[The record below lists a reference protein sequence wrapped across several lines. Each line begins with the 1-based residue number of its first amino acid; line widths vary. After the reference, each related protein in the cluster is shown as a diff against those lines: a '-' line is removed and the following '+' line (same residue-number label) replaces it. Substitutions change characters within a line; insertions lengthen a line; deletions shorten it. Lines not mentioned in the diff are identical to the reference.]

1 MLLEMENVSKEFDGV
16 QALRNVDLS
25 LEAGEVRGLVGE
37 NGAGKS
43 TLIKL
48 LTGVYRLREG
58 RVLWDGRSVSVSS
71 PVESRA
77 LGIHAIHQD
86 RTLIPT
92 FDGIENAFLGLPYP
106 TRHGRIDWRAMER
119 EVRAAAE
126 PLGLELPLEKTAAE
140 LSPAQRTCLEIV
152 RARMRRCRLLI
163 LDEPTAALT
172 DREAEKLFAV
182 METLRREGTAI
193 LYVTHRLDEIF
204 RLTDRVTVLRGGA
217 VVDTV
222 ETAQVDRERLIAMM
236 TDRAPVRQ
244 AARRGTPGEVLL
256 EARGVSSRDG
266 SVRRGYL
273 TVRAGEIL
281 GLFGLGGSGRTE
293 LLECVYGCRPL
304 SGGTVAR
311 GGEPVR
317 RPSPADSL
325 ENGVALICEDRRGKA
340 LVGGMSVR
348 DNILLTSL
356 DRFTVC
362 GVLRERA
369 ADGAA
374 REQTRALNVK
384 LAGLDQR
391 IAELSGGNQQKA
403 VFARAMMTAPRV
415 LLCDEPTQAVD
426 VGTREE
432 IHRLLRR
439 KADEGCGV
447 VFVSSDLN
455 EVLEVADTVQVMRRG
470 RTVRR
475 WENRDLMAQ
484 QVLSCC
490 YEDEE
495 AET

>member
-1 MLLEMENVSKEFDGV
+1 MLLEMKNVSKEFDGV
-16 QALRNVDLS
+16 QALRDVDLS

-71 PVESRA
+71 PAESRA

-106 TRHGRIDWRAMER
+106 TRHGRIDWRAMEQ

-256 EARGVSSRDG
+256 EEEVEPGVCE
-266 SVRRGYL
+266 GYTREYL
-273 TVRAGEIL
+273 RVRAPGQPGEICIRGTGL
-281 GLFGLGGSGRTE
+281 ALGYYNDPEKTAAAFIQNPLQKNYPERIYCTGDIAVQDENGLFIFQSRQDGQVKHMGYRIELGEIERALASCPGISDAACLFDANKDAIVCCYAGAATPAQILAHLRT
-293 LLECVYGCRPL
+293 
-304 SGGTVAR
+304 
-311 GGEPVR
+311 
-317 RPSPADSL
+317 
-325 ENGVALICEDRRGKA
+325 
-340 LVGGMSVR
+340 LVPKYMFPNV
-348 DNILLTSL
+348 
-356 DRFTVC
+356 FC
-362 GVLRERA
+362 ARERLPHNQNGKIDRA
-369 ADGAA
+369 ALKKDC
-374 REQTRALNVK
+374 LN
-384 LAGLDQR
+384 G
-391 IAELSGGNQQKA
+391 
-403 VFARAMMTAPRV
+403 
-415 LLCDEPTQAVD
+415 
-426 VGTREE
+426 
-432 IHRLLRR
+432 
-439 KADEGCGV
+439 
-447 VFVSSDLN
+447 
-455 EVLEVADTVQVMRRG
+455 
-470 RTVRR
+470 
-475 WENRDLMAQ
+475 
-484 QVLSCC
+484 
-490 YEDEE
+490 
-495 AET
+495 

>member
-1 MLLEMENVSKEFDGV
+1 M
-16 QALRNVDLS
+16 QALRDVDLS

-71 PVESRA
+71 PAESRA

-152 RARMRRCRLLI
+152 RARIRRCRLLI

-217 VVDTV
+217 VPGAVLHHV
-222 ETAQVDRERLIAMM
+222 AGREHHPL
-236 TDRAPVRQ
+236 
-244 AARRGTPGEVLL
+244 RRGL
-256 EARGVSSRDG
+256 
-266 SVRRGYL
+266 
-273 TVRAGEIL
+273 
-281 GLFGLGGSGRTE
+281 
-293 LLECVYGCRPL
+293 
-304 SGGTVAR
+304 
-311 GGEPVR
+311 
-317 RPSPADSL
+317 PA
-325 ENGVALICEDRRGKA
+325 
-340 LVGGMSVR
+340 
-348 DNILLTSL
+348 
-356 DRFTVC
+356 
-362 GVLRERA
+362 
-369 ADGAA
+369 
-374 REQTRALNVK
+374 
-384 LAGLDQR
+384 
-391 IAELSGGNQQKA
+391 
-403 VFARAMMTAPRV
+403 
-415 LLCDEPTQAVD
+415 
-426 VGTREE
+426 
-432 IHRLLRR
+432 LRR
-439 KADEGCGV
+439 RHG
-447 VFVSSDLN
+447 L
-455 EVLEVADTVQVMRRG
+455 
-470 RTVRR
+470 
-475 WENRDLMAQ
+475 
-484 QVLSCC
+484 
-490 YEDEE
+490 
-495 AET
+495 

>member
-1 MLLEMENVSKEFDGV
+1 MLLEMKNVSKEFDGV
-16 QALRNVDLS
+16 QALRDVDLS

-58 RVLWDGRSVSVSS
+58 RILWDGRSVSVSS
-71 PVESRA
+71 PAESRA

-163 LDEPTAALT
+163 LDEPT
-172 DREAEKLFAV
+172 
-182 METLRREGTAI
+182 
-193 LYVTHRLDEIF
+193 
-204 RLTDRVTVLRGGA
+204 
-217 VVDTV
+217 
-222 ETAQVDRERLIAMM
+222 
-236 TDRAPVRQ
+236 
-244 AARRGTPGEVLL
+244 
-256 EARGVSSRDG
+256 
-266 SVRRGYL
+266 
-273 TVRAGEIL
+273 
-281 GLFGLGGSGRTE
+281 
-293 LLECVYGCRPL
+293 
-304 SGGTVAR
+304 
-311 GGEPVR
+311 
-317 RPSPADSL
+317 
-325 ENGVALICEDRRGKA
+325 
-340 LVGGMSVR
+340 
-348 DNILLTSL
+348 
-356 DRFTVC
+356 
-362 GVLRERA
+362 
-369 ADGAA
+369 
-374 REQTRALNVK
+374 
-384 LAGLDQR
+384 
-391 IAELSGGNQQKA
+391 
-403 VFARAMMTAPRV
+403 
-415 LLCDEPTQAVD
+415 QAVD

-475 WENRDLMAQ
+475 WENRDLTAQ